1 VVDHHAEVLLHL
13 IHGEHDLVNDVAIL
27 RQLQT
32 NQQVEDVPLVLVHVA
47 VVAQQL
53 LFKPGEDLQLGYI
66 LPMSDQ
72 MGVSAVPFDESEQVL
87 NLVLQHV
94 LVLGQ
99 SFLLLLRLLGGLE
112 ALVLLTRELI
122 AVEHTVEVDV
132 IGALDLPESF
142 VSLHGDLVRLLAF
155 VEVDHG
161 VLVEPFELLL
171 PLELVL
177 YTLDFLIL
185 LLVHFFESYLQT
197 VVESPEVRDNQVHVF
212 VLLLDALNL
221 YILFCKFVLQ
231 VEYLGFLVVGF

>member
-27 RQLQT
+27 GQLQT

-53 LFKPGEDLQLGYI
+53 LFKAGEDLQLGYI
-66 LPMSDQ
+66 LPMSDHL
-72 MGVSAVPFDESEQVL
+72 GVSAVPFDESEQVL
-87 NLVLQHV
+87 NLVFQHV

-112 ALVLLTRELI
+112 ALVFLTRELI

-161 VLVEPFELLL
+161 VFVEPFELLL